1 MNISRIIIAD
11 NQPLTALAVETL
23 CKQLT
28 TNGHNQE
35 AEIVYATNKYELGV
49 LLKQRVNC
57 AVIIDYTLFN
67 FDNQDNFAMM
77 CDLYQE
83 TSSWLLLSDELTAD
97 FLRFVLYQTTNVS
110 VSYKDSPIDII
121 REALRFVLRGE
132 RYIAQHAMNI
142 LLLSET
148 EQPHVN
154 TDLTQTELEILKAMT
169 QGKLTKEIEFGL
181 LDIDKTIRI
190 YADSKKIWMMGKT
203 FDFKDI
209 RSVSLETE
217 TRTGSQKIMATSS
230 TDTLGTIGRSVAGAV
245 VGGSTGALI
254 GAGTAKHK
262 TVIEKEG
269 GYNTTSYIVD
279 VKTNILNTPVVTVRF
294 ESDRDK
300 ALELYSTLELIIEQT
315 HKESEQ

>member
-23 CKQLT
+23 CKRLT

-169 QGKLTKEIEFGL
+169 QGKLTKEIAYERGSSIHTINSHRKNIFRKLNVNCAHDAIKYALRAGLVDQAEF
-181 LDIDKTIRI
+181 
-190 YADSKKIWMMGKT
+190 
-203 FDFKDI
+203 
-209 RSVSLETE
+209 
-217 TRTGSQKIMATSS
+217 
-230 TDTLGTIGRSVAGAV
+230 
-245 VGGSTGALI
+245 
-254 GAGTAKHK
+254 
-262 TVIEKEG
+262 
-269 GYNTTSYIVD
+269 YI
-279 VKTNILNTPVVTVRF
+279 
-294 ESDRDK
+294 
-300 ALELYSTLELIIEQT
+300 
-315 HKESEQ
+315 

>member
-1 MNISRIIIAD
+1 MIWIIVGTTGI
-11 NQPLTALAVETL
+11 TL
-23 CKQLT
+23 L
-28 TNGHNQE
+28 
-35 AEIVYATNKYELGV
+35 V
-49 LLKQRVNC
+49 LLIVGCVEKARET
-57 AVIIDYTLFN
+57 DYE
-67 FDNQDNFAMM
+67 DKAK
-77 CDLYQE
+77 
-83 TSSWLLLSDELTAD
+83 ELD
-97 FLRFVLYQTTNVS
+97 GQY
-110 VSYKDSPIDII
+110 
-121 REALRFVLRGE
+121 
-132 RYIAQHAMNI
+132 
-142 LLLSET
+142 
-148 EQPHVN
+148 
-154 TDLTQTELEILKAMT
+154 
-169 QGKLTKEIEFGL
+169 GKLTKEIEFGL

-190 YADSKKIWMMGKT
+190 YADSNKIWMMGKT